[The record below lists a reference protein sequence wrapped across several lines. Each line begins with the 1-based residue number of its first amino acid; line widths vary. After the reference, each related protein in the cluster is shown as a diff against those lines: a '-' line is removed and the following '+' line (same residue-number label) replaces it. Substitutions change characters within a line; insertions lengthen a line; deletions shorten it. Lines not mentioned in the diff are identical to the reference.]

1 MYHIIANGNVF
12 KGKYAD
18 DINIAK
24 GVLERAGKDCQIHFT
39 EHAGHAKQI
48 AEELTQNDEE
58 VTLIAMGGDGTLHEV
73 LNGVK
78 DTSKCRLGLI
88 PFGTGNDFAEA
99 AGIPGDTKKAAEIIA
114 YKCPVPIDYIQL
126 TSGLRSIN
134 AVGAGMDVDVLE
146 RTYASKR
153 TGRNKYM
160 HAFIKSLIHFKSKN
174 FTVVYNGKEEKHH
187 GLIAC
192 LGNGKQIGG
201 GIKLFPKAELSDGYM
216 DLFIV
221 DYLNKF
227 KTLLAFIKLM
237 TGKIDKVKEV
247 TQARVKEAKFIPEE
261 ENYTIQAEGELY
273 NGISLEAKV
282 ISDKLKFYLP

>member
-1 MYHIIANGNVF
+1 MYHVIANGNVF
-12 KGKYAD
+12 KGKYAS
-18 DINIAK
+18 DIDIVK
-24 GVLERAGKDCQIHFT
+24 DVFKRAGKDCFIHFT
-39 EHAGHAKQI
+39 QHAGHAKEI
-48 AEELTQNDEE
+48 AAELTSSGEE
-58 VTLIAMGGDGTLHEV
+58 ITLIAMGGDGTLHEV
-73 LNGVK
+73 LNGVN
-78 DTSKCRLGLI
+78 DTSKCYLGLI

-99 AGIPGDTKKAAEIIA
+99 AGIPGDTKAAAELIA
-114 YKCPVPIDYIQL
+114 FKCPSPIDYIEL
-126 TSGLRSIN
+126 TNGLRSIN

-146 RTYASKR
+146 RTYAGKR

-160 HAFIKSLIHFKSKN
+160 HAFIQSLIHFKSKN
-174 FTVVYNGKEEKHH
+174 FTIIYNGKEEKHH

-227 KTLLAFIKLM
+227 KTLIAFIRLM
-237 TGKIDKVKEV
+237 MGKIDKIKEV
-247 TQARVKEAKFIPEE
+247 TQAKVKEAKFIPEE

-273 NGISLEAKV
+273 NNVSLEAKV
-282 ISDKLKFYLP
+282 ISGKLKFYLP